1 MLHIIQTHLSQAD
14 LARLLELAQEDDA
27 IVFMDDGVY
36 NQTQLTKPHCPIYIM
51 QSHTEMRGLAANK
64 FTKPLD
70 MTGLVQLTINH
81 PNSVSW

>member
-27 IVFMDDGVY
+27 IVLMDDGIY
-36 NQTQLTKPHCPIYIM
+36 NQTQLTKPHCSIYVM
-51 QSHTEMRGLAANK
+51 QSHTEMRGLAANQ

-70 MTGLVQLTINH
+70 MAGLVQLTTNH

>member
-27 IVFMDDGVY
+27 IVLMDDGVY
-36 NQTQLTKPHCPIYIM
+36 NQTQLTKPHCPIYVM
-51 QSHTEMRGLAANK
+51 QSHNEMRGLAAYK

-70 MTGLVQLTINH
+70 MAGLVQLTTNH